1 LTTTLAIMAR
11 ARNQETDDI
20 SKKLAQSKRRSEQLK
35 QQGYTEDQI
44 ESLQSAKLRKELA
57 TIAKLE
63 FQLEILKRNY
73 IPRTEALQYGMEL
86 ADIVM
91 QWAGEAMTNYPT
103 SHAGKDEKGVREVL
117 EPEIRDMVE
126 RFRAKAQSL

>member
-1 LTTTLAIMAR
+1 MAR
-11 ARNQETDDI
+11 PRNQETDDL
-20 SKKLAQSKRRSEQLK
+20 SQQLAVGKRRAEQLK
-35 QQGYTEDQI
+35 KQGVTPEDANAIQA
-44 ESLQSAKLRKELA
+44 AKLRKELA
-57 TIAKLE
+57 MIAKLE

-103 SHAGKDEKGVREVL
+103 SHAGKDERGVREVL

>member
-1 LTTTLAIMAR
+1 MPR
-11 ARNQETDDI
+11 GRPRNKDTDEI
-20 SKKLAQSKRRSEQLK
+20 SKKLDVSKREAERLHK
-35 QQGYTEDQI
+35 QGYTSEQI
-44 ESLQSAKLRKELA
+44 ENLQSAKLRKELA